1 MIMGITIKFKLDEYK
16 KAKEI
21 LEYLTKHKIRIGFI
35 GNETGEHGT
44 KVSEYAFYVEFGKGK
59 GNIPRPFFRNAT
71 KEIQEMLNEKLKPL
85 IMEAIKSKANGEVVL
100 NTIGIEAVG
109 LIQKSINEGIYAP
122 NKESTLKHK
131 KGSKPL
137 IDTGTMLQSVNFKI
151 EGV

>member
-1 MIMGITIKFKLDEYK
+1 MKKLICTISLLGGIF
-16 KAKEI
+16 
-21 LEYLTKHKIRIGFI
+21 
-35 GNETGEHGT
+35 
-44 KVSEYAFYVEFGKGK
+44 AFAQENPVVKDSTV
-59 GNIPRPFFRNAT
+59 AT